1 VRWSREWRA
10 TAGSL
15 KILFYKEERQM
26 KLWEKEI
33 STEQRI
39 LAFTTGNDPV
49 YDLQL
54 APYDVMGSMAHT
66 IMLAETGLLEKG
78 EAEKIIHELTLI
90 HGEALNGNL
99 QLDHGMEDIHSQV
112 EMVLTQKLGDLGK
125 KIHTGRSRNDQV
137 MVDIKLFLR
146 NEIREVADGIK
157 RLAGLLLQQ
166 AATHKDVK
174 MPGYTHMQVAMP
186 SSFGLWFGG
195 YAEALA
201 DDLTYLHG
209 VYNVVN
215 QNPLGS
221 AAGFGSS
228 FPVNRELTTSL
239 LEFGGMHISSV
250 NAQMNRGK
258 TEWYVATGI
267 SAVASTLSKLAMDAV
282 LFMGQNFRF
291 ISLPSR
297 LTTGSSIM
305 PHKKNPDVLEL
316 LRARCNRLVMVPAEI
331 SSVTGNL
338 ISGYHRD
345 FQLLKEILHPA
356 LSELKTCMDMMHF
369 VVAQMEV
376 NENILDDETYLYIYS
391 VEEVNKKV
399 QAGVPFRDAYREV
412 ASEIDRGRYR
422 PGRDHAYTHTGSI
435 GNPGLSEI
443 QAKLEQ
449 AYGGFRFVKSSEV
462 VNRLSNYFR
471 KS

>member
-1 VRWSREWRA
+1 
-10 TAGSL
+10 
-15 KILFYKEERQM
+15 M
-26 KLWEKEI
+26 KLWDKEI
-33 STEQRI
+33 STEQGI
-39 LAFTTGNDPV
+39 LAFTTGKDPQ
-49 YDLQL
+49 YDLDL
-54 APYDVMGSMAHT
+54 APYDVLGSMAHT
-66 IMLAETGLLEKG
+66 IMLAETGLIEKDEARKLLLELDVLHR
-78 EAEKIIHELTLI
+78 EATEGKLI
-90 HGEALNGNL
+90 LEPGV
-99 QLDHGMEDIHSQV
+99 EDIHSQV
-112 EMVLTQKLGDLGK
+112 EMVLTRKLGDAGK

-137 MVDIKLFLR
+137 MVDVKLFLR
-146 NEIREVADGIK
+146 DEIREVADK
-157 RLAGLLLQQ
+157 TLKLAGVLLKQ
-166 AATHKDVK
+166 ANRHKDVL

-186 SSFGLWFGG
+186 SSFGLWFGA

-201 DDLTYLHG
+201 DDLTYLQGIHA
-209 VYNVVN
+209 VVN

-228 FPVNRELTTSL
+228 FPVDRELTTSL
-239 LEFGGMHISSV
+239 LDFESLHISSV

-258 TEWYVATGI
+258 TEWYVGTGI
-267 SAVASTLSKLAMDAV
+267 AALASSLARLAMDAV

-291 ISLPSR
+291 ISLPPE

-316 LRARCNRLVMVPAEI
+316 LRAKCNRLSMVASEV
-331 SSVTGNL
+331 SAVTGNL

-356 LSELKTCMDMMHF
+356 LEELNSCLEMMQY
-369 VVAQMEV
+369 VVEHMEV
-376 NENILDDETYLYIYS
+376 QPDILNDDAYQYIYS

-422 PGRDHAYTHTGSI
+422 PGRDHAYTHIGSI
-435 GNPGLSEI
+435 GNPGLAEI
-443 QAKLEQ
+443 EAKLQ
-449 AYGGFRFVKSSEV
+449 KAYGGFRFVNSKEL
-462 VNRLSNYFR
+462 VNRMRNYFG

>member
-1 VRWSREWRA
+1 
-10 TAGSL
+10 
-15 KILFYKEERQM
+15 M
-26 KLWEKEI
+26 KLWDKEI
-33 STEQRI
+33 STEQGI
-39 LAFTTGNDPV
+39 LAFTTGKDPQ
-49 YDLQL
+49 YDLDL
-54 APYDVMGSMAHT
+54 APYDVLGSMAHT
-66 IMLAETGLLEKG
+66 IMLAETGLIEKDEARKLLLELDVLHR
-78 EAEKIIHELTLI
+78 EATEGKLI
-90 HGEALNGNL
+90 LEPGV
-99 QLDHGMEDIHSQV
+99 EDIHSQV
-112 EMVLTQKLGDLGK
+112 EMVLTRKLGDAGK

-137 MVDIKLFLR
+137 MVDVKLFLR
-146 NEIREVADGIK
+146 DEIREVADK
-157 RLAGLLLQQ
+157 TLKLAGVLLKQ
-166 AATHKDVK
+166 ANRHKDVL

-186 SSFGLWFGG
+186 SSFGLWFGA

-201 DDLTYLHG
+201 DDLTYLQGIHA
-209 VYNVVN
+209 VVN

-228 FPVNRELTTSL
+228 FPVDRELTTSL
-239 LEFGGMHISSV
+239 LDFESLHISSV

-258 TEWYVATGI
+258 TEWYVGTGI
-267 SAVASTLSKLAMDAV
+267 AALASSLARLAMDAV

-291 ISLPSR
+291 ISLPPE

-316 LRARCNRLVMVPAEI
+316 LRAKCNRLSMVASEV
-331 SSVTGNL
+331 SAVTGNL

-356 LSELKTCMDMMHF
+356 LEELNSCLEMMQY
-369 VVAQMEV
+369 VVEHMEV
-376 NENILDDETYLYIYS
+376 QPDILNDDAYQYIYS

-422 PGRDHAYTHTGSI
+422 PGRDHAYTHIGSI
-435 GNPGLSEI
+435 GNPGLAEI
-443 QAKLEQ
+443 EAKVQ
-449 AYGGFRFVKSSEV
+449 KAYGGFRFVNSKEL
-462 VNRLSNYFR
+462 VNRMRNYFG